1 MGFLPEAEGI
11 GLKNK
16 RFLLA
21 PAPRDGAKLGG
32 EWCLM
37 KDELN
42 AVVDWWWWWWGHS
55 QSEAAEHGAVV
66 GLGMACT
73 SGRQQ

>member
-1 MGFLPEAEGI
+1 
-11 GLKNK
+11 
-16 RFLLA
+16 
-21 PAPRDGAKLGG
+21 
-32 EWCLM
+32 M

-66 GLGMACT
+66 GLGMACI